1 MEITHVNGKDVGEVF
16 LYALSTCQWC
26 RKTKELLE
34 ESGVAF
40 DYMYVDLLP
49 EEEMKQAFE
58 ELKECNPRLGFP
70 TVRIRGECIVG
81 FQEEKIREGISA

>member
-1 MEITHVNGKDVGEVF
+1 MEIMHVNGKDVGEVF

-58 ELKECNPRLGFP
+58 EIKECNPRLGFP

>member
-1 MEITHVNGKDVGEVF
+1 MEIMHVNGKDVGEVF

-40 DYMYVDLLP
+40 DYLYVDLLP

-58 ELKECNPRLGFP
+58 EIKECNPRLGFP

>member
-1 MEITHVNGKDVGEVF
+1 MEIMHVNGRDVGEVL

-40 DYMYVDLLP
+40 DYVYVDLLP
-49 EEEMKQAFE
+49 EKKMEEVFE
-58 ELKECNPRLGFP
+58 EIRKCNPRLGFP
-70 TVRIRGECIVG
+70 TVRIGGECIVG
-81 FQEEKIREGISA
+81 YQEERIREGISA